1 MYYEQNGWYFHTS
14 CFSPLWHNLRYIVK
28 YSTVSFISFFKTIM
42 DEVSFYVN
50 LFKYYCPVI
59 ISSQTNCFSQFIIE
73 ILLENIF
80 WKNIIFLTY
89 FYYVQRE
96 EEERKEI
103 KWEIWKTFGIKTSRN
118 FAISTIGKR

>member
-1 MYYEQNGWYFHTS
+1 MYYEQHGWYFHTS

-59 ISSQTNCFSQFIIE
+59 ISSQINCFSQFIIE

-103 KWEIWKTFGIKTSRN
+103 KWEIWETFGIKTSRN